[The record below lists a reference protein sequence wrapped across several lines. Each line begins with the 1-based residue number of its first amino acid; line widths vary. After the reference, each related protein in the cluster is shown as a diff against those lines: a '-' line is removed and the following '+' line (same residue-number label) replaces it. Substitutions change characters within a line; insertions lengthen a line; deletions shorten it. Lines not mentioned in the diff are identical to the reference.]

1 MVRFLSLALIR
12 FIQLSA
18 VVFYAYIMFI
28 YVGALF
34 LLPLAGIY
42 HLFNTLSFIG
52 LHAFLATLAAITIVA
67 GIIYFGY
74 KIPNF
79 FLIIRDGGLSLVNT
93 GFNQIKQF
101 SQLAEE
107 IKNLPTKSSS
117 DSAQIQQPNN
127 P

>member
-1 MVRFLSLALIR
+1 MVRYLSLALVR

-18 VVFYAYIMFI
+18 VVFYTYIMFI

-42 HLFNTLSFIG
+42 HLFNALSFIG
-52 LHAFLATLAAITIVA
+52 LHALFAILAAITIVA
-67 GIIYFGY
+67 GIVYLGY
-74 KIPNF
+74 KIPNLF
-79 FLIIRDGGLSLVNT
+79 FIIRDGGLNLINA

-101 SQLAEE
+101 SQIAEE
-107 IKNLPTKSSS
+107 IKNLPTGSSS

-127 P
+127 H